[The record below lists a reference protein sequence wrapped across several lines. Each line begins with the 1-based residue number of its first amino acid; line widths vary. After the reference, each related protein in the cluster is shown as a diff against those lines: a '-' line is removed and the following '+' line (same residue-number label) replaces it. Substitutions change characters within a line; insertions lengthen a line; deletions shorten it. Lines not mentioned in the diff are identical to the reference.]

1 MELNEIWPLISEAI
15 KDGGQF
21 EMMPRGVSMLP
32 LIRPAQ
38 DKVVLI
44 EPHDIKKQD
53 IVLYRRNDGKFVLH
67 RVMFIKNGE
76 YFMCGDNQS
85 FLERGIKI
93 GNILAKV
100 DGIKKDGNIVDTTT
114 KKYKKYIKSLY
125 RKIRRA
131 RIRAFLG
138 KIKRLFIKKKKIDQ

>member
-21 EMMPRGVSMLP
+21 EMMPRGISMLP

-44 EPHDIKKQD
+44 EPLSIKKQD

-67 RVMFIKNGE
+67 RVMYIKNGE
-76 YFMCGDNQS
+76 YLMCGDNQS
-85 FLERGIKI
+85 SLERGIRI
-93 GNILAKV
+93 ENILAKV
-100 DGIKKDGNIVDTTT
+100 SEIKKDDDIVDTTT
-114 KKYKKYIKSLY
+114 KEYQKYVKGLY
-125 RKIRRA
+125 KKIRRA
-131 RIRAFLG
+131 RIRLFLG
-138 KIKRLFIKKKKIDQ
+138 KIKRIFIKNKKIDQ